1 MRQKNNAI
9 TIKVIII
16 FFLILASTHLK
27 SQNEY
32 AIKLDFSSK
41 SDSIL
46 ILANYFGDKFQI
58 VDTAEYKDN
67 VMMFTGDTRLK
78 GGIYLVLNSK
88 KEKLFECLIDK
99 DQTFTIISDSTFSAN
114 QIKTVGNNENEL
126 FNQHLIFTNH
136 TYEKVNLLHKQIEKQ
151 KNNQAVTDSLNHET
165 TALMEK
171 LSGYRQHEIA
181 ANPGTFYAM
190 LLKAMTEVKIPDDIK
205 QKSDLAYAFMKK
217 HYWDNYEFADSR
229 LLRTPLLPGK
239 IDTYIEKL
247 TPPLPDSVI
256 QSIDFIIKLT
266 NWNMETR
273 DYLIWYFTSKYQNP
287 KIMGLDKVFVYLADN
302 YFAKID
308 IANTTPSIKQKI
320 IEKSDQLRKILI
332 GSIAPE
338 LWLIDST
345 GSYRSFAEI
354 ETDYTVLFFWDQ
366 ECNICKKELADL
378 KKLYD
383 NKKHHLEVYAIC
395 ANADID
401 GWKNFIRSNK
411 LSWLNV
417 NGTKSMSPDFHD
429 LYDIYATPVIY
440 LLDKN
445 KKIIAKRI
453 NANQISQVIQ
463 MQ

>member
-1 MRQKNNAI
+1 MRQKKSAI

-16 FFLILASTHLK
+16 FFLVITSTLLK

-32 AIKLDFSSK
+32 AIKLNFSGK

-58 VDTAEYKDN
+58 VDTAGYMDN
-67 VMMFTGDTRLK
+67 VMMFTGNTRLK

-99 DQTFTIISDSTFSAN
+99 DQTFSILSDSSYSAT
-114 QIKTVGNNENEL
+114 QIKTIDNIENDL
-126 FNQHLIFTNH
+126 FNKHLIFTNQ

-151 KNNQAVTDSLNHET
+151 KNNQAVTDSLQLEI
-165 TALMEK
+165 TALSDK
-171 LSGYRQHEIA
+171 LIAYRQHEIA
-181 ANPGTFYAM
+181 EHPGTYYAV
-190 LLKAMTEVKIPDDIK
+190 LLKAMIEVKIPDDIK

-217 HYWDNYEFADSR
+217 HYWDNFDLADSR

-247 TPPLPDSVI
+247 TPPLSDSVI
-256 QSIDFIIKLT
+256 QSIDFMIKLT
-266 NWNMETR
+266 RENKETR
-273 DYLIWYFTSKYQNP
+273 DYLIWNFTSKYQNP

-302 YFAKID
+302 YFAKFD

-332 GSIAPE
+332 GSKAPE

-345 GSYRSFAEI
+345 GSYRSFSEI
-354 ETDYTVLFFWDQ
+354 ETDYTVIFFWDQ

-383 NKKHHLEVYAIC
+383 NKKHNLEVYAVC
-395 ANADID
+395 ANADMD
-401 GWKNFIRSNK
+401 GWKNFIRSNQ

-417 NGTKSMSPDFHD
+417 NGTKSMSVDFHD